1 MIYCISMNTLK
12 YVPMDDTNKN
22 INTSKHKMVG
32 RDNLSTLDRFA
43 IWITNRAGSMG
54 FFIIIFV
61 WTFSWLVWNV
71 FAPIEHRFDPY
82 PAFVLWLFVSNMIQ
96 LFLTPLILVG
106 QNLQEKHA
114 ERRAQADFEINIK
127 AEHEIKTILTK
138 LEEQDVMLKKLL
150 EKE

>member
-1 MIYCISMNTLK
+1 MNTLK

>member
-1 MIYCISMNTLK
+1 MNTLK

-54 FFIIIFV
+54 LFIIIFV

>member
-1 MIYCISMNTLK
+1 
-12 YVPMDDTNKN
+12 MDDTNKN